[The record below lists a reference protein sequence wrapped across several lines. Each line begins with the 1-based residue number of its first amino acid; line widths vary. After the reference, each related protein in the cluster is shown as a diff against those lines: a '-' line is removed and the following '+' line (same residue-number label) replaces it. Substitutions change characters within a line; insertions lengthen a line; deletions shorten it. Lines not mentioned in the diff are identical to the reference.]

1 MRSHLVVPALAL
13 FAALDVGVVLAQPT
27 ASRVEARL
35 VPGVAF
41 QHGIFGD
48 DDPKAID
55 AVAMSVGGHVL
66 LRRSER
72 FAWVF
77 EGTLHPNGF
86 QNPHFDENV
95 SPLHLQFGPE
105 FGHRVHVRPTFG
117 IALQSWSGT
126 RSCGCVDMVPAGGIA
141 SGSEHAV
148 GSRVRIVPEPFAR
161 GSIAAG
167 AFISAVGAQ
176 VGVGWKR

>member
-13 FAALDVGVVLAQPT
+13 LAALDVGVVLAQQT
-27 ASRVEARL
+27 ASRVEARV
-35 VPGVAF
+35 VPGLAF

-48 DDPKAID
+48 DHPKAID

-66 LRRSER
+66 ARRSER

-77 EGTLHPNGF
+77 EGTLHPNGL

-95 SPLHLQFGPE
+95 SSLHLQFGPE
-105 FGHRVHVRPTFG
+105 FGHRVHVRPTLG

-126 RSCGCVDMVPAGGIA
+126 RSCGCVGMALAGGIA
-141 SGSEHAV
+141 GGSEHAV
-148 GSRVRIVPEPFAR
+148 GSRVHIIPELFAR
-161 GSIAAG
+161 ASMATGVLT
-167 AFISAVGAQ
+167 SAVGVQ

>member
-1 MRSHLVVPALAL
+1 MRSQLVVPAVAL
-13 FAALDVGVVLAQPT
+13 LAALDVGVVLAQQT

-48 DDPKAID
+48 DHPKAID

-66 LRRSER
+66 ARRSER

-77 EGTLHPNGF
+77 EGTLHPNGL
-86 QNPHFDENV
+86 QNPHFDETV
-95 SPLHLQFGPE
+95 SSLHLQFGPE

-117 IALQSWSGT
+117 IAVQSWSGT
-126 RSCGCVDMVPAGGIA
+126 RSCGCVDIAPAGGIA
-141 SGSEHAV
+141 GGSEHAV
-148 GSRVRIVPEPFAR
+148 GARVRITPELFAR
-161 GSIAAG
+161 ASMAAG
-167 AFISAVGAQ
+167 AFTSAVGVQ